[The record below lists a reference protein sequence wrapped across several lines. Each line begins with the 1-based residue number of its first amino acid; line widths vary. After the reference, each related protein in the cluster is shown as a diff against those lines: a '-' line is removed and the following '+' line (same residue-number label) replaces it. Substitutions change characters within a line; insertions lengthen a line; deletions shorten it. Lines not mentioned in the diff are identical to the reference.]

1 MVKRRIFI
9 ASSSEGLEIA
19 RAVQAG
25 LEGDGEARIWS
36 QDVFLPG
43 ESILQ
48 SLTKA
53 LAASDFGVFV
63 FSRDDLL
70 GIRGTEAMSP
80 RDNVVFEAGLAIGL
94 LGHRRTFVVRPK
106 DDDLRMPS
114 DLAGINVASF
124 DAHRSDGDL
133 LAALGPACGKLRKA
147 MRQPNDFPL
156 EPILRLPVLQRK
168 ESLTPNMLQLLYFVE
183 MHGPCPRS
191 RLAEVFRLPEAELFY
206 RLQVLRLL
214 SLVSVDGAPERQG
227 DAAVR
232 VNEDYARARDELAP
246 PSHLA
251 RSSLPVRPSVRAA
264 SKV

>member
-19 RAVQAG
+19 RAVQSG
-25 LEGDGEARIWS
+25 LEGDGEVRIWS

-43 ESILQ
+43 ESIIQ

-53 LAASDFGVFV
+53 LGSSDFGIFV

-70 GIRGTEAMSP
+70 AIRGATAMSP
-80 RDNVVFEAGLAIGL
+80 RDNVVFEAGLSIGL
-94 LGHRRTFVVRPK
+94 LGHRRTFVVRPR

-114 DLAGINVASF
+114 DLDGMNVASF

-133 LAALGPACGKLRKA
+133 LAALGPACGKLRRA
-147 MRQPNDFPL
+147 MKQANDTPL
-156 EPILRLPVLQRK
+156 DPLLRLPVLQRK

-183 MHGPCPRS
+183 LHGPCPRS
-191 RLAEVFRLPEAELFY
+191 RLAEVFKLHEAELFY
-206 RLQVLRLL
+206 RLQYLRLL
-214 SLVSVDGAPERQG
+214 SLVSVDGAPEGRG

-251 RSSLPVRPSVRAA
+251 RSSLPVRPPARAA
-264 SKV
+264 TKV